1 MLVWLAPLDG
11 ITNYQFRNCLCRHV
25 GGIDNFIAPFLP
37 VQEHAKLNVKKWK
50 DLWPQNNG
58 CRPTTPQLMGNTPAH
73 FVDTMRELHDE
84 YGYTSFNWNIGC
96 PVAQVV
102 RRTRGCGVMPHP
114 EIVEAVV
121 RAVTEQTPFQFSLK
135 MRLGL
140 HDKSE
145 SLAILERMQDYPLE
159 YIVIHPRL
167 GEQLYD
173 GVPDLEAF
181 ADCLRHTTHRVI
193 YSGDV
198 WTVETYR
205 QLQARFPEVQD
216 WMLGRPILCNP
227 FLAEEMK
234 GIDSCDKQE
243 RFLRYYQRYA
253 DELLET
259 RKEKSTLFILKELW
273 HYYASFA
280 GIEASELKTLLRIN
294 DFNPF
299 FALSLEYLKPTAK
312 G

>member
-1 MLVWLAPLDG
+1 MRLWLAPLDG
-11 ITNYQFRNCLCRHV
+11 ITNYQFRNCLCRHF

-37 VQEHAKLNVKKWK
+37 VQERAKLNVKKWK
-50 DLWPQNNG
+50 DLWPNNNA
-58 CRPTTPQLMGNTPAH
+58 CRPLTPQLMGNNPAH
-73 FVDTMRELHDE
+73 FVDTMNELYRE
-84 YGYTSFNWNIGC
+84 YGYTDFNWNIGC

-114 EIVEAVV
+114 EIVEDVV
-121 RAVTEQTPFQFSLK
+121 RTVTEQTPFRFSLK

-140 HDKSE
+140 HNKSE
-145 SLAILERMQDYPLE
+145 CLEILDRMQNYPLD
-159 YIVIHPRL
+159 YVVIHPRL
-167 GEQLYD
+167 GEQLYE
-173 GVPDLEAF
+173 GVPDWDALERA
-181 ADCLRHTTHRVI
+181 LQHTSHRVI

-198 WTVETYR
+198 WTLEDYER
-205 QLQARFPEVQD
+205 LHHRFPDIHD
-216 WMLGRPILCNP
+216 WMLGRPLLCNP

-234 GIDSCDKQE
+234 GMDSGDKKE

-259 RKEKSTLFILKELW
+259 KKEKSTLFILKELW

-280 GIEASELKTLLRIN
+280 GIDASELKTLLRIN

-299 FALSLEYLKPTAK
+299 FELSLQYLTATS
-312 G
+312 

>member
-1 MLVWLAPLDG
+1 M
-11 ITNYQFRNCLCRHV
+11 N
-25 GGIDNFIAPFLP
+25 GIDIFIAPFLP
-37 VQEHAKLNVKKWK
+37 VQELSKLNVKKWK
-50 DLWPQNNG
+50 DLWPANNTI
-58 CRPTTPQLMGNTPAH
+58 RPMTPQLMGNNPAH
-73 FVDTMRELHDE
+73 FVDTLNELHRE

-121 RAVTEQTPFQFSLK
+121 KAVTEQTPFQFSLK

-140 HDKSE
+140 HNKSE
-145 SLAILERMQDYPLE
+145 SLEILDRVQNYPLE
-159 YIVIHPRL
+159 YVVIHPRL
-167 GEQLYD
+167 GEQMYE
-173 GVPDLEAF
+173 GIPDWNALEE
-181 ADCLRHTTHRVI
+181 CLLHTSHRLI

-198 WTVETYR
+198 WTKDDYDR
-205 QLQARFPEVQD
+205 LQERFPTIQD

-227 FLAEEMK
+227 FLAEEIK
-234 GIDSCDKQE
+234 GLDTGDEKE

-273 HYYASFA
+273 HYYATFA
-280 GIEASELKTLLRIN
+280 GITADELKTLLRIN
-294 DFNPF
+294 DFEPF
-299 FALSLEYLKPTAK
+299 YERSLMFLKRD
-312 G
+312 